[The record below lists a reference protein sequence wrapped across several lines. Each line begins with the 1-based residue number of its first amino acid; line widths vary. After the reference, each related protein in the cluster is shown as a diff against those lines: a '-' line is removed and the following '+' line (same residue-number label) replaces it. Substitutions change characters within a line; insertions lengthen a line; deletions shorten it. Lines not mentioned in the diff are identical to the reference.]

1 MGAVESVMP
10 KANVLENSVSRAE
23 LDQRARET
31 RLRLE
36 KRELLLLAHAPMSA
50 SWLRQFLFCLG
61 VGGRSRGRRTRGRLS
76 DRRSSRM
83 PPIYQ
88 LGPEISLCRAA
99 AVWRD
104 HPFTR

>member
-1 MGAVESVMP
+1 MCAVESVMP

-23 LDQRARET
+23 LDERARET

-36 KRELLLLAHAPMSA
+36 KLELLLLAHAPMSA
-50 SWLRQFLFCLG
+50 SWLRQILCCLG

-76 DRRSSRM
+76 DRLSSRM
-83 PPIYQ
+83 PPICQ
-88 LGPEISLCRAA
+88 LRPEISLCRAA
-99 AVWRD
+99 AVRLN